1 MNRSL
6 LALASAIALAA
17 AATIACAQDKA
28 VIRIVVPYAA
38 GGQTDIMAR
47 LLAPSMAKM
56 LDRTV
61 IVENRPGAAALI
73 ATRYVQNAAP
83 DANNLL
89 FHNTGFVALP
99 LTQKDAGYDPIK
111 DFAPVSII
119 GYGPNFLM
127 VHHSVPA
134 KTVAEFIAYVKTL
147 PNGIESA
154 NSGIGSSGHISA
166 MLFAKMAGINIVLVP
181 YKGSAETANALIA
194 GDVKMQITAT
204 TSALNAQIQAG
215 KVRIL
220 GVAAKHPSSLAP
232 GIPIIAD
239 TLPGYAI
246 EGWYGLLATAGSP
259 PAEIAK
265 RSDAIKKALE
275 DPEIRAKFAAVYI
288 DAGHVPPAGFANAIV
303 ESTAFWKKVVAELNL
318 PAK

>member
-1 MNRSL
+1 MTRLPFRIASAF
-6 LALASAIALAA
+6 ALATAAMLAA
-17 AATIACAQDKA
+17 AQDRG

-47 LLAPSMAKM
+47 LLAPSMAKT

-73 ATRYVQNAAP
+73 GTRYVQNSPP

-127 VHHSVPA
+127 VHQSVPA

-166 MLFAKMAGINIVLVP
+166 MLFAKMAGINIVHVP

-194 GDVKMQITAT
+194 GDVRMQITAT

-215 KVRIL
+215 KVKIL
-220 GVAAKHPSSLAP
+220 GVAAKQPTSLAP
-232 GIPIIAD
+232 GVPLIAD

-246 EGWYGLLATAGSP
+246 EGWYGLLTSAGSP
-259 PAEIAK
+259 PTEIAK
-265 RSDAIKKALE
+265 RSDAIKIALA
-275 DPEIRAKFAAVYI
+275 DREIREKFASVYI
-288 DAGHVPPAGFANAIV
+288 DARHVTPAGFADAIV
-303 ESTAFWKKVVAELNL
+303 DTTVFWKKVVADLNL
-318 PAK
+318 TIK